1 VTTPCDGFVEAGG
14 FSPEFTCEDIE
25 FTFRVHNVGL
35 LMNEQAG
42 HSYPLRELIRLM
54 LVGVADLFLYRPL
67 LVAAHAKVHGRP
79 RARQT
84 IVGQVSAQ
92 RPSVVTRSLDAGT
105 SIVRPA

>member
-1 VTTPCDGFVEAGG
+1 MTTPCDGFVEAGG

-67 LVAAHAKVHGRP
+67 LVAAHAKGMVDYVRGRTSWDKFP
-79 RARQT
+79 RNGR
-84 IVGQVSAQ
+84 VS
-92 RPSVVTRSLDAGT
+92 
-105 SIVRPA
+105 